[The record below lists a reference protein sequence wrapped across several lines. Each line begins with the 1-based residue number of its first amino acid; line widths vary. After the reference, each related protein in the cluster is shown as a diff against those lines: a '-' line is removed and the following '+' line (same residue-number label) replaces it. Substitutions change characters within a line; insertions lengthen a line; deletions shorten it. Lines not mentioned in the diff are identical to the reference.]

1 VTQARGQTA
10 SDPGVRGD
18 SLTGELAGIV
28 GQPHVL
34 TDPDVVASY
43 EVDWTN
49 RWRGRARLVVRPGS
63 TEEVA
68 SVLAAC
74 TRHAAPIVPQGGNTG
89 LVGGGVPRAGEVVMS
104 LCRLD
109 GIGPVDVVAGQVRA
123 GAGATLAR
131 VQQRAQAAGCEF
143 GVDLAARESATVGGM
158 VATNAGGV
166 HVVRYGAMR
175 ANVIGLEIVLADG
188 KVITRM
194 DGLVKDNTGYDL
206 VGLLVGS
213 EGTLGIVTAAQL
225 RLVPQCTERVVVVVP
240 VPDLAQAVS
249 ICGALRRRL
258 PDLQALEAIDA
269 RGIELVTTFGE
280 LPPLYRDRSLP
291 PWTLLVECASTRSV
305 MDDVT
310 AGLADLVDLDSALVA
325 TEPGR
330 RGELWSYRE
339 RLTASIA
346 RAGIA
351 HKLDVTL
358 PFPRLPSF
366 EAELRSRLA
375 SAFPGVEP
383 VLFGHLGDGNLH
395 VNLLGVDPDDDEI
408 DEAVL
413 TLVAQ
418 NGGSISAEHGIGT
431 VKRRFVALTRSAA
444 DIETMRTIKVALD
457 PGNLLNPGVLLP

>member
-1 VTQARGQTA
+1 MTQARAQA
-10 SDPGVRGD
+10 ADRGVGGD
-18 SLTGELAGIV
+18 SLVGELAGIV
-28 GQPHVL
+28 GQAHVL
-34 TDPDVVASY
+34 TDPDVVSSY
-43 EVDWTN
+43 EVDWTS

-68 SVLAAC
+68 SVLATC

-89 LVGGGVPRAGEVVMS
+89 LVGGSVPRAGEVVMS
-104 LCRLD
+104 LRRLD
-109 GIGPVDVVAGQVRA
+109 AIGPVDVVAGQVRA

-131 VQQRAQAAGCEF
+131 VQQQAQSAGYEV

-166 HVVRYGAMR
+166 HVIRYGAMR

-188 KVITRM
+188 KVVTRM
-194 DGLVKDNTGYDL
+194 EGLVKDNTGYDL

-213 EGTLGIVTAAQL
+213 EGTLGIVTAVQL
-225 RLVPQCTERVVVVVP
+225 RLVPRCAERVVVVVP
-240 VPDLAQAVS
+240 VPDLARAVS
-249 ICGALRRRL
+249 ICGELRRRL

-269 RGIELVTTFGE
+269 RGIELVTAFDG
-280 LPPLYRDRSLP
+280 LPSLYRDRSLP
-291 PWTLLVECASTRSV
+291 PWTLLVESASMRSV
-305 MDDVT
+305 MDGVT

-325 TEPGR
+325 TEPTQR
-330 RGELWSYRE
+330 AEFWSYRE

-366 EAELRSRLA
+366 EAELRSWLA
-375 SAFPGVEP
+375 SAFPAAEP
-383 VLFGHLGDGNLH
+383 VLFGHMGDGNLH
-395 VNLLGVDPDDDEI
+395 VNLLGVDSDDDSI

-413 TLVAQ
+413 TLVARH
-418 NGGSISAEHGIGT
+418 GGSISAEHGIGT
-431 VKRRFVALTRSAA
+431 AKRRFVALTRSAA
-444 DIETMRTIKVALD
+444 DIETMRAIKTALD
-457 PGNLLNPGVLLP
+457 PGNVLNPGVLLP